1 MSAYVI
7 PFLVIF
13 ILLYAILKKTNC
25 YNSFVNGAYTS
36 IDLCFNIL
44 PNIIAMFVCVELLS
58 VSGVLTFLSNLLSP
72 VFKIFGIPKEVSHLV
87 LFKPLSGS
95 GSLAIM
101 KDILST
107 YGVDSYIG
115 RCASC
120 IMVSSETTFYVATVY
135 FSKSKTK
142 KLLYTIPVSI
152 IAMLIGAIVA
162 CFMCR
167 II

>member
-1 MSAYVI
+1 MSVYFI
-7 PFLVIF
+7 PFVVIF
-13 ILLYAILKKTNC
+13 VLLYGLLKKVNC
-25 YNSFVNGAYTS
+25 YNSFVNGAYSS

-44 PNIIAMFVCVELLS
+44 PNIVAMFVCVELLS
-58 VSGVLTFLSNLLSP
+58 VSGVLAFCANLLSP
-72 VFKIFGIPKEVSHLV
+72 FFNFFGIPKEVCHLV

-101 KDILST
+101 KEILSN

-120 IMVSSETTFYVATVY
+120 IMISSETTFYVATVY

-142 KLLYTIPVSI
+142 QLLYTIPVS
-152 IAMLIGAIVA
+152 LISMFFGAIVA
-162 CFMCR
+162 CLLCKIM
-167 II
+167 